1 MKNSTMVSPRD
12 RLCIA
17 LVVAALLPGAA
28 LAQKKPGRI
37 EVNGIAAKVN
47 GRVVTK
53 NEVALTLAPM
63 KAKLEELFPERGPE
77 FELLVEESRKAAI
90 KELIDRLLLIDQ
102 FKGPEIRIPDEAVR
116 KEFQRQIREDYQGDE
131 DKLRDALKACRMT
144 VDGYRTMIRERL
156 TAEEIMRRQDK
167 ED

>member
-1 MKNSTMVSPRD
+1 MVSPRD

-17 LVVAALLPGAA
+17 LVVSALLPGAA
-28 LAQKKPGRI
+28 LAQKKPVRI

-53 NEVALTLAPM
+53 NEVALTLAPRW
-63 KAKLEELFPERGPE
+63 AELEERFPERGPE
-77 FELLVEESRKAAI
+77 FERLLEESREAAL
-90 KELIDRLLLIDQ
+90 KELIDRLVLIDQ
-102 FKGPEIRIPDEAVR
+102 FKGPEILIPDAAVR

-156 TAEEIMRRQDK
+156 VAEEIRRRQDK
-167 ED
+167 DE